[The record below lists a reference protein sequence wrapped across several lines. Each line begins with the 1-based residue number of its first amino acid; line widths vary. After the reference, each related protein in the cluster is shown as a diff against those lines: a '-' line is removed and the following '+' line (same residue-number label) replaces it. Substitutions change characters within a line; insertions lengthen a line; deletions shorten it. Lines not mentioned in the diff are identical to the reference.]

1 MRQLVLLVCMAGTV
15 SLLSMSTS
23 RGGVIPSW
31 EDPSGKLGFFPI
43 SNEISLYKNYDDAG
57 EDRGQTL
64 QVISINSFKI
74 FTTFSFEF
82 TGDFNW
88 RYSYIDPSDIS
99 LGKNNHDYYL
109 ELSIVKPV
117 TDVLSF
123 NVQRISLTFEEKPI
137 NQFGIRLSF

>member
-31 EDPSGKLGFFPI
+31 EDPSKKLGFFPI

-74 FTTFSFEF
+74 LTTFNFEF

-88 RYSYIDPSDIS
+88 HYSYVDPYDIS

-117 TDVLSF
+117 TSLLSL
-123 NVQRISLTFEEKPI
+123 NVQRISSTFEEKPI
-137 NQFGIRLSF
+137 NQFGLRLSF

>member
-1 MRQLVLLVCMAGTV
+1 MRQLVLLVCMVGTV

-43 SNEISLYKNYDDAG
+43 SNEISFYKNYDDAG
-57 EDRGQTL
+57 KNRGQTL

-74 FTTFSFEF
+74 LTTFNFEF

-99 LGKNNHDYYL
+99 LGKNNYDYYL

-117 TDVLSF
+117 TGLLSF
-123 NVQRISLTFEEKPI
+123 NVQRISSTFEGKPI

>member
-15 SLLSMSTS
+15 SLLSMPAS

-31 EDPSGKLGFFPI
+31 EDPSGSLGFFPI

-57 EDRGQTL
+57 KDRGQTL

-74 FTTFSFEF
+74 LTTFSFEF

-88 RYSYIDPSDIS
+88 RYSYVDPYDIS

-109 ELSIVKPV
+109 ELSVVKPV
-117 TDVLSF
+117 TGLLSF
-123 NVQRISLTFEEKPI
+123 NVQRISSTFEEKPI
-137 NQFGIRLSF
+137 NQFGFRLSF